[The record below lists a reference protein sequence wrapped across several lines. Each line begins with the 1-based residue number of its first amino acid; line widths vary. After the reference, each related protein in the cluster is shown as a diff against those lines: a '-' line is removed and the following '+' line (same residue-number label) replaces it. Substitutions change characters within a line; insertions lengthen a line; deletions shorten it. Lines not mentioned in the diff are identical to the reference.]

1 MGGGHDIQVV
11 LRKADGQLVKGV
23 GRVDGD
29 RHIVPHFGGPG
40 LGALRQ
46 QGVVAQGAGFLLAG
60 QRLVLQG
67 GQVQT
72 FAVPV
77 AGSVDGGQFLH
88 RQGLA
93 GGDGHLVLLLDD
105 PAVHDDEALFLLGY
119 AVHGKGEGG
128 VEHKVDVRLP
138 GGLDVLHMAA
148 FKQALVPF
156 GEVLAAAVVH
166 LAVDAAGNVQRH
178 RPVQRGDAEF
188 LGDEVQTLHRNE
200 PAEHQLI
207 ALAVGGGPHH
217 PADRLA
223 VFQVE
228 GPVVG
233 FHLAGQQAE
242 AHPVQPQVQP
252 GDVGGVGQL
261 GHLVVIEFVEGA
273 CHKQIPLFAG
283 VELIGGVAQAEIAVA
298 LAHDRLAF
306 AQMLGIKG
314 VFCYDPVRCAGIIHT
329 HKKFLLIRLRSIWN
343 ENVFD
348 SRSKNSPP
356 CGHLRGCPR

>member
-1 MGGGHDIQVV
+1 
-11 LRKADGQLVKGV
+11 
-23 GRVDGD
+23 
-29 RHIVPHFGGPG
+29 
-40 LGALRQ
+40 
-46 QGVVAQGAGFLLAG
+46 
-60 QRLVLQG
+60 
-67 GQVQT
+67 
-72 FAVPV
+72 
-77 AGSVDGGQFLH
+77 
-88 RQGLA
+88 
-93 GGDGHLVLLLDD
+93 
-105 PAVHDDEALFLLGY
+105 
-119 AVHGKGEGG
+119 
-128 VEHKVDVRLP
+128 
-138 GGLDVLHMAA
+138 MAA

-188 LGDEVQTLHRNE
+188 LGDEVQALHRNE

-228 GPVVG
+228 GPVIG
-233 FHLAGQQAE
+233 FHLAGQQTE
-242 AHPVQPQVQP
+242 AHPVQPQIQP

-273 CHKQIPLFAG
+273 CHKQIPLFTG

-329 HKKFLLIRLRSIWN
+329 HKSSSLYGFAPFGTKTFLIPGQKIARPAGTYGAAPGKSVI
-343 ENVFD
+343 EIVVGD
-348 SRSKNSPP
+348 P
-356 CGHLRGCPR
+356 CHDHQPA